1 MLRKI
6 QLAFNAQY
14 FRHDNAML
22 MMNGHNE
29 VETVFK
35 IAFLNP
41 FEKLILAVAFPKSW
55 CNFTF
60 AAPE

>member
-1 MLRKI
+1 MFRKI
-6 QLAFNAQY
+6 QLAFSAQY

-41 FEKLILAVAFPKSW
+41 FEKLISAFASINGTYFK
-55 CNFTF
+55 NDDDEF
-60 AAPE
+60 

>member
-35 IAFLNP
+35 IVFLNP
-41 FEKLILAVAFPKSW
+41 FEKLISAFASINGTYFK
-55 CNFTF
+55 NDDDEF
-60 AAPE
+60 

>member
-1 MLRKI
+1 MFRKI
-6 QLAFNAQY
+6 QLALSAQY

-35 IAFLNP
+35 IVFLNP
-41 FEKLILAVAFPKSW
+41 FEKLIFAFASIK
-55 CNFTF
+55 
-60 AAPE
+60 